1 MCWIS
6 FACFSYLSLLGC
18 CTSPQSLGPNLNQ
31 LGTTGWPTLSYAL
44 GALLGLD
51 SILLGLI
58 VLRCHRM
65 DIQVTHSEMGR

>member
-6 FACFSYLSLLGC
+6 FACFSYMMPLGC
-18 CTSPQSLGPNLNQ
+18 RLSPVSWANLNQ

>member
-1 MCWIS
+1 MLDFFCLFFLHDASWLLH
-6 FACFSYLSLLGC
+6 LSPV
-18 CTSPQSLGPNLNQ
+18 SWANLNQ